1 MYTDTSVILKTMES
15 KIMKII
21 TSEASINIIKVIGQF
36 IFVVF
41 MTAFLHWCLVNS
53 YSQMCID
60 LSWTG
65 IFTNIINLGSPFC
78 QFMNYL
84 QFEIS
89 KYYVTIWASAGVAI
103 IAYFIGNK

>member
-15 KIMKII
+15 KIMKIL
-21 TSEASINIIKVIGQF
+21 TSEASMNIIKVIGQF

>member
-15 KIMKII
+15 KIMKIL
-21 TSEASINIIKVIGQF
+21 TSEASMNIIKVIGQF

-41 MTAFLHWCLVNS
+41 ITAFLHWCLVNS

>member
-60 LSWTG
+60 LSWMG

>member
-1 MYTDTSVILKTMES
+1 MYTETSVILKTMES

-41 MTAFLHWCLVNS
+41 MTAFLHWGLVNS